1 MAKTVIKAY
10 EEPRLGETCHRI
22 CHASGLTI
30 LVWYKPEYR
39 STYALFA
46 TRYGSIDTSFWV
58 DGDSEPTVVPAG
70 IAHYLEHKLFENE
83 DCDAFERYAQFGADA
98 NAYTSFDRT
107 GYLFSCTDHAEES
120 LKILLDFVQ
129 RPYFTKESVQK
140 EQGIIGQE
148 IRMGEDSPYR
158 TVFHNLMSGLYERH
172 PVRLEIA
179 GTVESI
185 AEITPELLYGCYHTF
200 YNLNNMVLTVAGN
213 LSPERVAAI
222 ADEMLK
228 PAEPFAV
235 RRSYIE
241 ESSEVYRPRVEAKMP
256 VASPLFYLGFKQ
268 PFTKNDGVRYL
279 TAKEQAAVG
288 VLEDLIA
295 GRASPLYYRLLEE
308 GLINNSFFFDVIDG
322 AGYMVWLFGGESEDP
337 ERVTAALHEEIARVR
352 AEGIDGERFAAARN
366 ALYGQIV
373 SGLNSM
379 ENCGDLLADDF
390 FCGCEPFERLRAVAE
405 LTEADVMELLEKSLY
420 PSMATLSV
428 VRAE

>member
-1 MAKTVIKAY
+1 MAETVITTHPASCI
-10 EEPRLGETCHRI
+10 GETCEKI

-30 LVWYKPEYR
+30 LVWHKPEYR

-58 DGDSEPTVVPAG
+58 EGASEPMVVPAG

-83 DCDAFERYAQFGADA
+83 DCDAFERYAQVGADA

-120 LKILLDFVQ
+120 LRILLDFVQ
-129 RPYFTKESVQK
+129 KPYFTEESVQK

-185 AEITPELLYGCYHTF
+185 AEITPELLYGCYRTF
-200 YNLNNMVLTVAGN
+200 YNLNNMVLAVAGN
-213 LSPERVAAI
+213 LSLERVAAI
-222 ADEMLK
+222 ADEMLQ
-228 PAEPFAV
+228 PAEPFLA
-235 RRSYIE
+235 RRSYVAE
-241 ESSEVYRPRVEAKMP
+241 KREAWKPRVEAIMP

-268 PFTKNDGVRYL
+268 PFTEEDGVRYL
-279 TAKEQAAVG
+279 TATEQAAVA
-288 VLEDLIA
+288 VLQDLIV

-337 ERVTAALHEEIARVR
+337 DRVMTALNEEIARMR
-352 AEGIDGERFAAARN
+352 TEGIDSEAFAAARN

-373 SGLNSM
+373 SGLNSV

-390 FCGCEPFERLRAVAE
+390 FCGAAPFERLQAVAE
-405 LTEADVMELLEKSLY
+405 LTEKDVTTLLEKSLY

-428 VRAE
+428 VRAK